1 MPRFTQRS
9 IDELRTRLNIV
20 EVVERHVRLKKSGRN
35 YKGLSPFN
43 NEKTPSF
50 YVEPAKG
57 VYYCFSSNKGGD
69 AIRFIMEVENLS
81 FFEAVE
87 ALAQR
92 FNINLEYEE
101 GGGPS
106 REDRTLR
113 RELLDIHEQAT
124 AWFHEQFM
132 AAEPLAA
139 EVRDYWTG
147 KRRFSL
153 DVARDFKIGFAPP
166 REETLM
172 RLLTKKGHSVDAL
185 RQCGLYFAR
194 EGDNDPRRFLP
205 RFRGRLM
212 IPIREPTQ
220 GQVIAFTARV
230 LPCTPEDDKTRDA
243 KYVNSPETPLFK
255 KSRMVF
261 NLDRA
266 QKSARQGDHGFLMV
280 EGQLDAIRCY
290 TSGFTNTIA
299 PQGTSVTD
307 EQLHLLRRHSER
319 LKVVLDGD
327 AAGQRAALR
336 VLPMALEAG
345 LEPSFVVLPPGQ
357 DPDSLLADG
366 GPAAL
371 QELVDHGAAPIA
383 FACRALLPQP
393 GTATPRE
400 RAEAMRQIF
409 DIIQKTPGEVVRV
422 EYLREAAARLQVD
435 FDAARRD
442 FSRVLMGA
450 RKTNAAPKEQEN
462 PVKPEERLTLLEAD
476 LFCLILQHEDLGGR
490 VSELVED
497 KWVDEHTVEGRL
509 LGRLLWELRDGSCDS
524 VNAFVSNLDDDTERQ
539 VACALS
545 VRANTMEVDDPQR
558 HAKLLLERLFARFRN
573 RRIEELDRLMAN
585 PPEPNA
591 DIHPLLKE
599 RMELLRTVKHPPQ
612 FAF

>member
-1 MPRFTQRS
+1 MSVEEERAQLQGPQPVQQRE
-9 IDELRTRLNIV
+9 DALVLRR
-20 EVVERHVRLKKSGRN
+20 
-35 YKGLSPFN
+35 
-43 NEKTPSF
+43 TP
-50 YVEPAKG
+50 KG
-57 VYYCFSSNKGGD
+57 VYYCFFRTRAVTHPLHHGGGEPQLL
-69 AIRFIMEVENLS
+69 RS
-81 FFEAVE
+81 GG

-266 QKSARQGDHGFLMV
+266 KRARAG
-280 EGQLDAIRCY
+280 R
-290 TSGFTNTIA
+290 
-299 PQGTSVTD
+299 P
-307 EQLHLLRRHSER
+307 R
-319 LKVVLDGD
+319 LPDG
-327 AAGQRAALR
+327 R
-336 VLPMALEAG
+336 
-345 LEPSFVVLPPGQ
+345 
-357 DPDSLLADG
+357 
-366 GPAAL
+366 GP
-371 QELVDHGAAPIA
+371 
-383 FACRALLPQP
+383 
-393 GTATPRE
+393 
-400 RAEAMRQIF
+400 
-409 DIIQKTPGEVVRV
+409 
-422 EYLREAAARLQVD
+422 
-435 FDAARRD
+435 ARRD
-442 FSRVLMGA
+442 
-450 RKTNAAPKEQEN
+450 
-462 PVKPEERLTLLEAD
+462 
-476 LFCLILQHEDLGGR
+476 
-490 VSELVED
+490 
-497 KWVDEHTVEGRL
+497 
-509 LGRLLWELRDGSCDS
+509 
-524 VNAFVSNLDDDTERQ
+524 
-539 VACALS
+539 
-545 VRANTMEVDDPQR
+545 
-558 HAKLLLERLFARFRN
+558 
-573 RRIEELDRLMAN
+573 
-585 PPEPNA
+585 
-591 DIHPLLKE
+591 PLLHE
-599 RMELLRTVKHPPQ
+599 RHHQHHRPTGHIRHR
-612 FAF
+612 